1 MADPE
6 GRGSELK
13 EALFNYKAMLL
24 KITTTEWNGHFEVQP
39 FSSKG
44 YNQCDFYLGNL
55 PRIQLTLVYKVCNQ
69 RSLEVA
75 F

>member
-24 KITTTEWNGHFEVQP
+24 KITTTE
-39 FSSKG
+39 
-44 YNQCDFYLGNL
+44 
-55 PRIQLTLVYKVCNQ
+55 
-69 RSLEVA
+69 
-75 F
+75 